1 MTGLCLY
8 KKGKIVIPA
17 KAGIKRKMKKLDS
30 CFHRN
35 GGSLFWVLIFILVF
49 LFIFSSRADAGQDNI
64 QVIEKEGEAV
74 LGEDMT
80 QAQAKALALNN
91 ARRAAI
97 EQASGVIVHG
107 SSVVYNY
114 QLISDLVVSATRG
127 VIVKEEILL
136 DDIKKEGKQIIY
148 VTKIRAHVKTLEN
161 KEKGNLKILKAGV
174 NRYGSN
180 PASATIVFQ
189 ENDEIQIRTKV
200 NSGAYVHIFNISQ
213 DGMVT
218 KLYPNEYFK
227 AEVISPEA
235 DFIFPDEKQRGL
247 GLKLKVRT
255 PKNLSRVIETMLI
268 VATKEKADFL
278 SDKKTVEVTITD
290 LMKELSEMDVLL
302 WTEKIVGYEV
312 RK

>member
-1 MTGLCLY
+1 MKTL
-8 KKGKIVIPA
+8 
-17 KAGIKRKMKKLDS
+17 KM
-30 CFHRN
+30 N
-35 GGSLFWVLIFILVF
+35 ILFLLLIFLYA
-49 LFIFSSRADAGQDNI
+49 SSSFAQDNI
-64 QVIEKEGEAV
+64 QIIEKEGEAV
-74 LGEDMT
+74 LGEDT
-80 QAQAKALALNN
+80 TPAQAKALALNN
-91 ARRAAI
+91 ARRSAI
-97 EQASGVIVHG
+97 EQVSGVIVHG
-107 SSVVYNY
+107 SSVVYNF
-114 QLISDLVVSATRG
+114 QLISDLVASATRG

-136 DDIKKEGKQIIY
+136 DEKKIEGKQIVY
-148 VTKIRAHVKTLEN
+148 YTKIRVHVKTLEN
-161 KEKGNLKILKAGV
+161 KEKGNLKILKADV

-235 DFIFPDEKQRGL
+235 DFIFPDGKQREL

-268 VATKEKADFL
+268 IATKEKIDFL